1 MVLARRTRHGA
12 RAGGAGG
19 AILPTRERGG
29 RAALRYFTRVSP
41 RHRGG
46 QREGEHG
53 GHGGEY
59 GHAAAEAPR
68 APRPHPGCP
77 PPGRAPDVAMETHG
91 PVRPGE
97 GGRGG
102 PKDSASPELPEREA
116 SAARAAASGSG
127 VGSLPGPHLPPPGA
141 GRGHGPPGTSRPGVR
156 G

>member
-1 MVLARRTRHGA
+1 MKGTSR
-12 RAGGAGG
+12 
-19 AILPTRERGG
+19 PTRERGR

-53 GHGGEY
+53 GHGGEH
-59 GHAAAEAPR
+59 GQAAAEAPG

-77 PPGRAPDVAMETHG
+77 PPGRAPAVVMETHG
-91 PVRPGE
+91 PVGPGE

-102 PKDSASPELPEREA
+102 PKDSGGPEFPRREA

-127 VGSLPGPHLPPPGA
+127 PRPAGAHLPPPGSGGGGVG
-141 GRGHGPPGTSRPGVR
+141 GRERGRPGASGSGVLR
-156 G
+156 